1 MKQGP
6 AQDHFASEIH
16 HEGMIEGKEGRPELF
31 VVLPVYNER
40 ESIGH
45 VLGGWLAG
53 LDASG
58 CDYRMLA
65 IDDGS
70 TDDTRELLEGWM
82 KRRPDRL
89 EILSRGN
96 RGHGLS
102 CLEGYR
108 EAIRRGADYI
118 LQIDSDGQSLPE
130 HFAEFW
136 SVRDRYD
143 VIYGRRTRSDG
154 WQRVGASLVLRA
166 LLRVLE
172 GVDCIDANVPY
183 RLMRVE
189 SCKRAILGLSDGIS
203 LSNVA
208 LAVALRRQADIRHG
222 AVAIRFPPRFGGEPS
237 VPLSRFLVKAIELFK
252 QLRRHRKSDPS

>member
-1 MKQGP
+1 MTY
-6 AQDHFASEIH
+6 
-16 HEGMIEGKEGRPELF
+16 HEPMIEREQSPPELF
-31 VVLPVYNER
+31 VVLPVYNES

-45 VLGGWLAG
+45 VLGGWLAV
-53 LDASG
+53 LDSSG

-70 TDDTRELLEGWM
+70 TDTTRELLEDWS

-89 EILSRGN
+89 EILSREN

-130 HFAEFW
+130 HFGEFW
-136 SVRDRYD
+136 TIRQRYD
-143 VIYGRRTRSDG
+143 VIYGCRTRSDG
-154 WQRVGASLVLRA
+154 WQRVGASLVLRV

-183 RLMRVE
+183 RLMRVR
-189 SCKRAILGLSDGIS
+189 SCGRSILALPEGIS

-208 LAVALRRQADIRHG
+208 LAVALRRQEDIRHG
-222 AVAIRFPPRFGGEPS
+222 SVAIRFPPRFGGEPS
-237 VPLSRFLVKAIELFK
+237 VPLSRFLVKAIELFR
-252 QLRRHRKSDPS
+252 QLRMHRKSEPS